1 MRVSPPAGVI
11 SYDVKGTFHSLPGM
25 NKVHLLTSTLS
36 EDTVYCEPAVS
47 TVYHTTPHDTS

>member
-11 SYDVKGTFHSLPGM
+11 SYDVKGTFHSLPWM
-25 NKVHLLTSTLS
+25 NKAHLLSSTLS

-47 TVYHTTPHDTS
+47 TVYHTTPHDTT